1 MVELFDMLTNVIRV
15 LCYADICYLRYLGLK
30 LVVIILIC
38 KHPELSEKKVQYITR
53 MVAKD
58 KHQSK

>member
-1 MVELFDMLTNVIRV
+1 MLTNVIRV
-15 LCYADICYLRYLGLK
+15 LCCADICYLRYLGLK

>member
-1 MVELFDMLTNVIRV
+1 LFDILTNVIRV
-15 LCYADICYLRYLGLK
+15 LGCASICYLGYLGLK
-30 LVVIILIC
+30 LVVTILIC

-53 MVAKD
+53 MVTKD

>member
-1 MVELFDMLTNVIRV
+1 MFDILTNVIRV
-15 LCYADICYLRYLGLK
+15 LGCAGICYLGYLGLK
-30 LVVIILIC
+30 LVVTILIC

-53 MVAKD
+53 MVTKD